1 MMAVNFNESSRKGN
15 TWRMLL
21 VVAGIV
27 LAAGVLF
34 AWSRVLFPVL
44 VAFLIAYGS
53 HPLASFFEKHRLPR
67 ILAFLVI
74 LLLVI
79 GLLSLIF
86 LVFLP
91 AIVHELMFI
100 GQKFPVW
107 RNVIEKYIGT
117 LLADL
122 ELRYPDA
129 YSLLQDRITQWA
141 QENVPSIAQRL
152 VGWLM
157 GIISSALGMVTT
169 LLSLVLIPVI
179 AAYLTVDFHKF
190 LNALRILVPRPV
202 LPAVEKVAREVNQV
216 LKDFLRGQLLV
227 AMALGAMYTAGL
239 LIVRAPLALV
249 IGPLA
254 GLFSLV
260 PYLGFVLGFGT
271 AALLTFLEYQD
282 LWHITGVLITFVVAQ
297 NVDGWFLTPRLLGK
311 RVGLHPVWILVALL
325 LGGELFGLPGM
336 VVAVPVAAALRVVVQ
351 HAVQAYQESLL
362 YLGPNPEPV
371 FYTREGCPLCEEFE
385 LILQPLLDCRGIHF
399 RRVDID
405 LSPAL
410 KERFGSRV
418 PVLEINGKIVA
429 EGRVSPSEMEKR
441 LEGEIKPRHP

>member
-1 MMAVNFNESSRKGN
+1 MMAADFNDTSEKGN

-27 LAAGVLF
+27 LAGGVLF

-44 VAFLIAYGS
+44 VGFLIAYGT

-67 ILAFLVI
+67 ILAFLLI
-74 LLLVI
+74 LLLFI

-91 AIVHELMFI
+91 AIVHETMFI

-107 RNVIEKYIGT
+107 RKVIEKHVGA
-117 LLADL
+117 LLAEL

-129 YSLLQDRITQWA
+129 YSLLQERLTQWA
-141 QENVPSIAQRL
+141 QENLPSIAQRL

-157 GIISSALGMVTT
+157 GIIGSAIGMVSTV
-169 LLSLVLIPVI
+169 LSLVLIPVI
-179 AAYLTVDFHKF
+179 TAYLTVDFRKF
-190 LNALRILVPRPV
+190 VNALQILVPRPV
-202 LPAVEKVAREVNQV
+202 LPAVQRIMREVNQV
-216 LKDFLRGQLLV
+216 LKDFVRGQLLV

-239 LIVRAPLALV
+239 LIVRAPMALV

-254 GLFSLV
+254 GFFALV
-260 PYLGFVLGFGT
+260 PYLGFVLGFGA

-282 LWHITGVLITFVVAQ
+282 LWHVMGVLVTFGVAQ
-297 NVDGWFLTPRLLGK
+297 SVDGWFLTPRLLGK

-336 VVAVPVAAALRVVVQ
+336 VVAVPVAAALRVVVK
-351 HAVQAYQESLL
+351 HAIQAYRESVL
-362 YLGPNPEPV
+362 YLGLNPEPI
-371 FYTREGCPLCEEFE
+371 FYTREGCSLCEEFE
-385 LILQPLLDCRGIHF
+385 LILQQLLDCRGIHF

-418 PVLEINGKIVA
+418 PALEIHGQIVA
-429 EGRVSPSEMEKR
+429 EGRVSPSELEKR
-441 LEGEIKPRHP
+441 LEGELKVRRP